1 MGQGRT
7 MQEAMD
13 EVKMVVEGVYSAKA
27 AAKLGKKYQVSL
39 PIIEE
44 VNKVLFE
51 DKSPKEAVNEL
62 MLRVGKAEHM
72 IFNNLSSLLFF
83 KDPHV
88 LLHTF

>member
-1 MGQGRT
+1 M
-7 MQEAMD
+7 
-13 EVKMVVEGVYSAKA
+13 
-27 AAKLGKKYQVSL
+27 L

-72 IFNNLSSLLFF
+72 AL
-83 KDPHV
+83 PWEE
-88 LLHTF
+88 

>member
-1 MGQGRT
+1 MFILR
-7 MQEAMD
+7 
-13 EVKMVVEGVYSAKA
+13 KA

-72 IFNNLSSLLFF
+72 ALPGIFGTTAIP
-83 KDPHV
+83 KPAP
-88 LLHTF
+88 TRPATP